1 MLLYG
6 SKMAPNSDRVEMY
19 LHEKGVEIPFR
30 QIELMKGE
38 HHAEEYKSIA
48 PNRKVPALVLDDG
61 TVIRESIA
69 ICRYIEELHPQP
81 PLFGATPVQRAQVE
95 MYQRIM
101 ELELM
106 MPIAMTFRH
115 GHPAAKA
122 LEPIQ
127 VNDFAELQRTVALK
141 RIKVLNKEL
150 ADREF
155 LLGDDFTVADI
166 TAYIGLGFGRISKIA
181 PDEQEHPHVVRYL
194 KTIAARPSAQALRA
208 GAGA

>member
-19 LHEKGVEIPFR
+19 LHEKGIEIPFR

-38 HHAEEYKSIA
+38 HRGDEYKAIA

-61 TVIRESIA
+61 TVILESIA
-69 ICRYIEELHPQP
+69 ICRYIEELNPQP
-81 PLFGATPVQRAQVE
+81 PLFGTTPVERAQVE

-106 MPIAMTFRH
+106 MPIAMAFRH

-122 LEPIQ
+122 LEPLQ
-127 VNDFAELQRTVALK
+127 VTDFAELQRTVALK

-150 ADREF
+150 AEREY
-155 LLGDDFTVADI
+155 LVGDQFTVADI
-166 TAYIGLGFGRISKIA
+166 TAYIAMGFGRISQIG
-181 PDEQEHPHVVRYL
+181 PDADEHPHVVRYL
-194 KTIAARPSAQALRA
+194 KAIAARPSAQALRA
-208 GAGA
+208 GAAA